1 MKQKWMMFVLLSLWL
16 AVSVFFDSF
25 TSGIWVVE
33 VLIYLIV
40 MGIVLQRD
48 PKTAVVGAKV
58 STKARLLSM
67 SVKKKILVV
76 EHFTM
81 PEYNR
86 QVAITPGKN
95 YFLERKPNPIGGSE
109 DYFFLMDTAQGMPES
124 YWYSND
130 DIIIEELR

>member
-1 MKQKWMMFVLLSLWL
+1 MKQKWTMIVFLSLWL
-16 AVSVFFDSF
+16 VVSVIFDSF

-40 MGIVLQRD
+40 IGIVIQGD
-48 PKTAVVGAKV
+48 PKTAVAGAKV
-58 STKARLLSM
+58 LIKAQLLSM

-86 QVAITPGKN
+86 EVAITPGKN

-109 DYFFLMDTAQGMPES
+109 DYFFLVDTAQGMPES
-124 YWYSND
+124 FWYGND